1 MTKLAYMFAASLIA
15 GCATTGSDGS
25 DGLAGDEQD
34 STTTYVQIQ
43 EFGTNP
49 AEDAWYSINSKLQ
62 GEFNTV
68 CGDTFCEGDFSN
80 ITALRLYCSVTSKH
94 ATIHDCAWAFTA
106 STHEIDTKTAAVV
119 PNAVTYQCHF
129 KPKTTGPKLIALL
142 QASNDAIH
150 ATLPGMGSIYD
161 TLGAC
166 FDHPIGTPPAAVS
179 PVTTTY
185 VDAADYYASAAGQA
199 KWAGSLANLH
209 AGFDNVCG
217 DTFCGSDYAD
227 VQALDLGCSVTR
239 SSGTVKTCIWN
250 FGGSYTTIAPNGN
263 LAVVSKTWSCP
274 VAVTGTIGQLT
285 SVLTNTTDTADAIH
299 RALPGGTSAYD
310 SIAGCVTR

>member
-1 MTKLAYMFAASLIA
+1 MLKFAYGFAASLIA
-15 GCATTGSDGS
+15 GCATSGSDFS
-25 DGLAGDEQD
+25 EGLGGDEQAA
-34 STTTYVQIQ
+34 TTTYVEIQ
-43 EFGTNP
+43 EFGSNP

-62 GEFNTV
+62 GEFNRV

-80 ITALRLYCSVTSKH
+80 LTALRLYCSVTNKH

-106 STHEIDTKTAAVV
+106 STHEIDTKTAAVI

-129 KPKTTGPKLIALL
+129 KPRTTGPMLIALL
-142 QASNDAIH
+142 QSSDDALH

-161 TLGAC
+161 TLGDC
-166 FDHPIGTPPAAVS
+166 FAHPIGTTPATVS

-199 KWAGSLANLH
+199 TWAAALVNLH
-209 AGFDNVCG
+209 TGFDNVCG

-227 VQALDLGCSVTR
+227 VQALDLGCSVTK
-239 SSGTVKTCIWN
+239 SSGSMKTCIWN
-250 FGGSYTTIAPNGN
+250 FGGSYATIAKSGN

-274 VAVTGTIGQLT
+274 VAVHGTIGQMI
-285 SVLTNTTDTADAIH
+285 SVLTSTTDTNDAIH
-299 RALPGGTSAYD
+299 RPLPGGTSAYD